1 MGARV
6 DVDDFEIEVTSL
18 WRGRDDDAA
27 RWRETAA
34 LPETGPSRAP
44 LAPRLTGR
52 GRMLRAGG
60 ACAAV
65 ALALL
70 LLLSSDP
77 RVARALA
84 GMLPTPPQATPPP
97 LAAFAANV
105 ILYEHAVPWGTLRVD
120 HHPGPEM
127 PIPPF
132 LGSAPHYLS
141 FTLPPGRHTIEYEA
155 ENFPRLTCTLSVPA
169 ARSDTCPLAKPIAG
183 TVPANSAARLLDLG
197 ATLPNLVAAQQ
208 APLRRVVQ
216 DALAVR
222 QAAVTLR
229 ASEGYLSADG
239 TPTTARQALRA
250 VPLYSVNADPSVGLA
265 GFAGLC
271 INLCDADPRVDETTV
286 AEGGWPLQAHVVVSW
301 RYLDAGG
308 KPLLDAA
315 PAAAPLADQHLILPL
330 AIRWDDG
337 WQIEIPLLDPGG
349 TSLPCLVASNM
360 TARLANER
368 PDGGNPNGSVPLVAG
383 WVSFVAAAPAEGCAL
398 VGQSI
403 ASGDGTGGAAHPAP
417 VLLYRFGLLLAANSD
432 AHTLYPLLPVA
443 DADERALAARIVAD
457 GRPVQVRRGRRR

>member
-1 MGARV
+1 V

-18 WRGRDDDAA
+18 WRGREERDDGTAA
-27 RWRETAA
+27 WRETTSS
-34 LPETGPSRAP
+34 PDSGPSRSP
-44 LAPRLTGR
+44 LAPRLSGR

-70 LLLSSDP
+70 LLLSGDP

-84 GMLPTPPQATPPP
+84 SILPTPPQATPPP

-105 ILYEHAVPWGTLRVD
+105 ILYEHAVPWGTLHVD
-120 HHPGPEM
+120 HHLGPEL

-132 LGSAPHYLS
+132 AGSAPHYLS
-141 FTLPPGRHTIEYEA
+141 FTLPPGRHTIEYDA

-169 ARSDTCPLAKPIAG
+169 AKSDTCPLAKPIAG
-183 TVPANSAARLLDLG
+183 SVPPNSAARLLDLG
-197 ATLPNLVAAQQ
+197 ATLPHLADTQQ
-208 APLRRVVQ
+208 APLRRIVQ

-222 QAAVTLR
+222 QAAVTLGAGER
-229 ASEGYLSADG
+229 YLRADG
-239 TPTTARQALRA
+239 TPAIARQALRA
-250 VPLYSVNADPSVGLA
+250 VPVYSLNEDVSVGLA
-265 GFAGLC
+265 GFSGLC
-271 INLCDADPRVDETTV
+271 VLLCDADPRVDETTV
-286 AEGGWPLQAHVVVSW
+286 AHGGWPIQAHVVVGW

-308 KPLLDAA
+308 KPLLAAA

-330 AIRWDDG
+330 AVRWDDG

-360 TARLANER
+360 TGRLANER
-368 PDGGNPNGSVPLVAG
+368 PDGGNLNGSVPLVSG
-383 WVSFVAAAPAEGCAL
+383 WASFAAAAPAEGCAL

-403 ASGDGTGGAAHPAP
+403 AGADGAVRPVP

-443 DADERALAARIVAD
+443 DANERALAARIVAE
-457 GRPVQVRRGRRR
+457 GRPVQARRPRRR